1 MHLDVSGP
9 FIAIKLAQFIHGSIL
24 VLYAHWAHGV
34 SRRGNF
40 RNGEVFCVSCKPINV
55 LQDVSET
62 KNREELREL
71 ITQVEAWLRRHSP
84 AGRTV
89 PAVDSISLAVNND
102 K

>member
-1 MHLDVSGP
+1 MLVECVAKTAYHMHLDASES
-9 FIAIKLAQFIHGSIL
+9 FIAIKLAKSYYPWIYPHL
-24 VLYAHWAHGV
+24 RAHWAHGV

-71 ITQVEAWLRRHSP
+71 ITQVEA
-84 AGRTV
+84 
-89 PAVDSISLAVNND
+89 
-102 K
+102 